1 MVVQELYGG
10 QDGHSVDLM
19 ARLSN
24 AQSDLSGAQLP
35 FLPRQ
40 RGLGLNFGFLFFFS
54 LVQSQIAVGALQ
66 RMRQVP

>member
-19 ARLSN
+19 ARPSN

-40 RGLGLNFGFLFFFS
+40 RGLDLNFGCLFFS